1 MNNGVATF
9 DSNPN
14 VTFSNYTGSIVVPT
28 TTDSGITRTVV
39 EAFADQNRHYSFR
52 IGVAFPENYVLS
64 SLYVVPIKVVSAIG
78 SYVGI
83 DYLKFNPTNSEKL
96 VEINPLSSGLTRVI
110 KKESIDA
117 LEYTPSNIDILPF
130 SEDTSFNTMSKI
142 RYSYSIDDND
152 EVVFEDVSNLIQSNK
167 ESILSDA
174 RNGVRYYFNSNGTR
188 ITSANP
194 EEYFAELHF

>member
-14 VTFSNYTGSIVVPT
+14 VTFANYTGSIVVPT

-52 IGVAFPENYVLS
+52 IGVVFPENYVLS

-110 KKESIDA
+110 KKASVDA

-130 SEDTSFNTMSKI
+130 SEDASFDTMSKI
-142 RYSYSIDDND
+142 RYSYSIDDDD

-174 RNGVRYYFNSNGTR
+174 RNGVRYYFNNNGTR